1 MFGNKSKMGANE
13 RFVMA
18 MGQKAGNLPK
28 QIKAPSQTGKAAKAA
43 KADPL
48 KATTKTKIGNGKM
61 NVMENAN
68 RMSPGTVNTFK
79 TQGKK

>member
-1 MFGNKSKMGANE
+1 MFGRKSSMNANE
-13 RFVMA
+13 KFVMA

-28 QIKAPSQTGKAAKAA
+28 QIKAPSQTVKAAKAA
-43 KADPL
+43 KANPL
-48 KATTKTKIGNGKM
+48 KATTASKIGSGKM
-61 NVMENAN
+61 SVMENAN

>member
-1 MFGNKSKMGANE
+1 MFGKKSSMNANE

-28 QIKAPSQTGKAAKAA
+28 KAKPVTHTGKPDKPNKAN
-43 KADPL
+43 PL
-48 KATTKTKIGNGKM
+48 KANGGTKVAKGKM
-61 NVMENAN
+61 NVVINDYK
-68 RMSPGTVNTFK
+68 MSPGTVNTFK